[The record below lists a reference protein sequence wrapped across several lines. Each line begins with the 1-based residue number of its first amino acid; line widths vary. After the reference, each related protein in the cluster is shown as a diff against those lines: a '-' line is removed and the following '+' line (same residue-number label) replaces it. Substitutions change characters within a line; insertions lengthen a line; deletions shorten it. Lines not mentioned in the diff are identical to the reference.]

1 MVKHMKRNNENKV
14 NLMDS
19 TFSDIPL
26 PKEKV
31 NNTEEEDYAIFWKP
45 SIYVNLVYDTSKYK
59 RDGQMPAE
67 VASNL
72 KIDWINYA
80 YEPIIYL
87 SDFWVLKKDMPIL
100 NDTLESLNLT
110 LNF

>member
-1 MVKHMKRNNENKV
+1 
-14 NLMDS
+14 
-19 TFSDIPL
+19 
-26 PKEKV
+26 
-31 NNTEEEDYAIFWKP
+31 
-45 SIYVNLVYDTSKYK
+45 
-59 RDGQMPAE
+59 MPAE

-110 LNF
+110 INFQCF